1 MDKRDCPEAL
11 ETDIYIQESPNSL
24 FDEEGFLNNPE
35 SWNETIAKKIAQAQ
49 GLPELNDFHWRVIRF
64 LRDYY
69 LTMGKAP
76 LNSELKRG
84 VGLSLMQIEKMFP
97 GGIRLGARRIAGLPN
112 PKNC

>member
-1 MDKRDCPEAL
+1 MDNIDCLEAQEL
-11 ETDIYIQESPNSL
+11 ETYDRNGPNSL
-24 FDEEGFLNNPE
+24 FDTEGFLNNPE
-35 SWNETIAKKIAQAQ
+35 SWNENIAREIAQAQ
-49 GLPELNDFHWRVIRF
+49 GLPELTDFHWRIIRF

-76 LNSELKRG
+76 LNSELKKG

-97 GGIRLGARRIAGLPN
+97 NGIRLGARRIAGLPN